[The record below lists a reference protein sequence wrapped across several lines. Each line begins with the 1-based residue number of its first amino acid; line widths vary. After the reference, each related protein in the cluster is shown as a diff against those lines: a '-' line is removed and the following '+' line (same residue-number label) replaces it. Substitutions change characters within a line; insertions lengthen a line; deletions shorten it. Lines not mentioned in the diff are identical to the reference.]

1 MKRSVFKPQ
10 SKYGKSVRRE
20 AKRKANHHKKPSR
33 IMHVVSAMPY
43 VAIEGLLIYKPE
55 TMNVGM
61 YVNRFRLHNDQFK
74 RANGLA

>member
-1 MKRSVFKPQ
+1 MKRSISKPQ
-10 SKYGKSVRRE
+10 SQYGKSATRE
-20 AKRKANHHKKPSR
+20 AKRKANRHKKPSR

-43 VAIEGLLIYKPE
+43 VSIDGLLIYKPK

-61 YVNRFRLHNDQFK
+61 YVSGVRLHNDQFK

>member
-1 MKRSVFKPQ
+1 MKRSIFKTQ
-10 SKYGKSVRRE
+10 GKYGKSVIRE
-20 AKRKANHHKKPSR
+20 AKRKANRHKKPSR

-43 VAIEGLLIYKPE
+43 VEVDGLLIYKPE

-61 YVNRFRLHNDQFK
+61 YVKGRRLNNYQFR

>member
-1 MKRSVFKPQ
+1 MKRSISKPQ
-10 SKYGKSVRRE
+10 SQYGKSATRE
-20 AKRKANHHKKPSR
+20 AKRKANRHKKPSR

-43 VAIEGLLIYKPE
+43 QSIEGVLIYMPT

-61 YVNRFRLHNDQFK
+61 YVNESRLYNGQFK